1 MSEVEVC
8 EMVQQNLNDDDFVNW
23 AYDTLLREDVVTSQP
38 DIECKRLAVAE
49 LVTQNKNM
57 GWLSKML
64 GGDQ

>member
-23 AYDTLLREDVVTSQP
+23 AYDTLLREDVVTNQP

-57 GWLSKML
+57 GWLSEMF